1 MEMESPFS
9 SFPIPGE
16 TMSIRYSKSE
26 AGRLRVDTSSIGG
39 NLSVNM
45 LIQSDHDF
53 DINRARSIAISATEA
68 FYANPPI
75 IDDE

>member
-1 MEMESPFS
+1 
-9 SFPIPGE
+9 
-16 TMSIRYSKSE
+16 
-26 AGRLRVDTSSIGG
+26 
-39 NLSVNM
+39 M

-75 IDDE
+75 IDNE